1 MALTFSVFI
10 KLVFCFLTYV
20 ESFIFPSQSIEQE
33 MPIDLPQ
40 FQLILI
46 EESNISTTPLPN
58 IQKADNR
65 IVSHSERVPEA

>member
-46 EESNISTTPLPN
+46 QDLPYPQRHSQESSKSKET
-58 IQKADNR
+58 
-65 IVSHSERVPEA
+65 